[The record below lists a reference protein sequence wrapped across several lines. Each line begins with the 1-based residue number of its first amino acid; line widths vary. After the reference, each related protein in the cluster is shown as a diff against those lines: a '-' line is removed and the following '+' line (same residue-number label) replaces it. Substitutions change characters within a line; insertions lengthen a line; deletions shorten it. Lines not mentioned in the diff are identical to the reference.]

1 MYHRY
6 YLKKKP
12 RKTPFFKVS
21 EREFTF
27 LKNWRIVRY
36 YIQKR
41 YDLTLP
47 ELEMIL
53 YLYDEHL
60 FDRETFDSFATSL
73 VWDKGRFQELLNKGT
88 IVEWRKGKT
97 SQYRKLYQLS
107 QKTKLICSHT
117 YKKLL
122 GLELISEDPYRNH
135 IMKGS
140 THMDRVYRTLIK
152 KMNSK
157 TIADSHND
165 E

>member
-12 RKTPFFKVS
+12 RKTPFFKATD
-21 EREFTF
+21 REFTF

-41 YDLTLP
+41 YDVTLP

-73 VWDKGRFQELLNKGT
+73 IWDKGRFQDLLNKGT
-88 IVEWRKGKT
+88 IVEWRKEK
-97 SQYRKLYQLS
+97 RLS
-107 QKTKLICSHT
+107 IES
-117 YKKLL
+117 Y
-122 GLELISEDPYRNH
+122 IS
-135 IMKGS
+135 
-140 THMDRVYRTLIK
+140 
-152 KMNSK
+152 
-157 TIADSHND
+157 
-165 E
+165 

>member
-1 MYHRY
+1 M
-6 YLKKKP
+6 
-12 RKTPFFKVS
+12 
-21 EREFTF
+21 E
-27 LKNWRIVRY
+27 
-36 YIQKR
+36 
-41 YDLTLP
+41 
-47 ELEMIL
+47 
-53 YLYDEHL
+53 
-60 FDRETFDSFATSL
+60 
-73 VWDKGRFQELLNKGT
+73 
-88 IVEWRKGKT
+88 KGKT